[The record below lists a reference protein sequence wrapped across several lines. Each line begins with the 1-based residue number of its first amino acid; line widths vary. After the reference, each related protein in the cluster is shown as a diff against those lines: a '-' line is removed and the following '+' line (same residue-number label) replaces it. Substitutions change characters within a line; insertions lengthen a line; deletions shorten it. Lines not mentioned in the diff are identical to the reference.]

1 MDDMY
6 NYTDIYFRLYD
17 DNKTK
22 FDDIKKLTNVFT
34 PSTTVESTS
43 TTGSPLSETATST
56 QPAVSTTSFLST
68 TTLTLS
74 SAIIHNYTNN
84 NQNYND
90 NTDISIYYQ
99 LKNES
104 DFINLNNDS
113 YSNSSF
119 LLRNTSFNNSN
130 FNIND
135 SAKLSYESGSNFM
148 LLLEDF
154 GEYFYNYNG
163 SDFNSSVNIYQP
175 NCSLTNSTC
184 EISSSGEYHFN
195 ITFLKTFRYF

>member
-1 MDDMY
+1 MDLNNLTQY

-17 DNKTK
+17 DKKTK

-34 PSTTVESTS
+34 SSTTDDSTS
-43 TTGSPLSETATST
+43 TTQTTSPLPETTAQST
-56 QPAVSTTSFLST
+56 VSTSFLST

-74 SAIIHNYTNN
+74 SAIIHNYTNNNN

-104 DFINLNNDS
+104 DFLNLNDT
-113 YSNSSF
+113 SNSSF
-119 LLRNTSFNNSN
+119 LLRNISYNNSN

-163 SDFNSSVNIYQP
+163 SDFNSSVNIYQS
-175 NCSLTNSTC
+175 NCSLNNSTC
-184 EISSSGEYHFN
+184 EDSSSG
-195 ITFLKTFRYF
+195 K